1 MAKRIRRPPSS
12 TPSSEQPA
20 APSGEGA
27 VVADFIESFCRLSKG
42 DEAGKLIKLRP
53 WQRELLNEIFAH
65 REDGRRKYR
74 RGLLLMPRK
83 NGKSL
88 LAAGVA
94 LYSLFT
100 EVGAE
105 VAIVAGDRAQARIV
119 FRECARMVELDP
131 ILSRKLH
138 VIRDVIEYPE
148 TGSVLRVLSSE
159 GSRAEG
165 YNFSTVVFDEVH
177 VQPDDRLWS
186 TVNLGS
192 GTRKNPLV
200 LGISTAGSKT
210 DSRGQDSLCY
220 RLWQYGMRIQSGET
234 QDDAFFFRYFTAPEG
249 LAWDSPE
256 AAKAANPAFGDF
268 LDPED
273 FAAAA
278 RSLPR
283 EEYETKRLC
292 RWTSQKTSWLPA
304 GSWARLATDRR
315 IQPGEKIASE
325 GSVVLH
331 LSILPAAIQ
340 LGISRTGCGVSE
352 I

>member
-1 MAKRIRRPPSS
+1 
-12 TPSSEQPA
+12 
-20 APSGEGA
+20 
-27 VVADFIESFCRLSKG
+27 
-42 DEAGKLIKLRP
+42 
-53 WQRELLNEIFAH
+53 
-65 REDGRRKYR
+65 
-74 RGLLLMPRK
+74 MPRK

-88 LAAGVA
+88 VAAGIA

-119 FRECARMVELDP
+119 FRECARMIELDP

-234 QDDAFFFRYFTAPEG
+234 QDDAFFFRYFTAPEE

-283 EEYETKRLC
+283 EEYETKRL
-292 RWTSQKTSWLPA
+292 
-304 GSWARLATDRR
+304 
-315 IQPGEKIASE
+315 
-325 GSVVLH
+325 
-331 LSILPAAIQ
+331 
-340 LGISRTGCGVSE
+340 
-352 I
+352 